1 MAPADRATGG
11 HEGVGPQSL
20 SPGQG
25 PARGLAYIP
34 SPASPK
40 VPPPGASLALI
51 ASDPALRLTVGCP
64 RGKKVK
70 VAPQQRRK
78 ARAQPTSWRAERG
91 CLSTPHAAGTLHR
104 ERRAV
109 TQGRTPPRPP
119 SPGRP
124 HLPRA
129 PEMQASE
136 FSALKGKL
144 EAVDGQ

>member
-25 PARGLAYIP
+25 PAWGLASIP
-34 SPASPK
+34 SPAAPK
-40 VPPPGASLALI
+40 VQPPGASLALI

-70 VAPQQRRK
+70 VAP
-78 ARAQPTSWRAERG
+78 
-91 CLSTPHAAGTLHR
+91 L
-104 ERRAV
+104 RRAV

-119 SPGRP
+119 SPRRP

-129 PEMQASE
+129 LEMQASE
-136 FSALKGKL
+136 FSALKGKP